1 MNTYWDSKIIGEAE
15 NLVHAVSQHPIVY
28 ARKVALP
35 TERDHTVHDQ
45 RENEDPRC
53 YVDVYISF
61 KRMWLPSISFSEK
74 LAVV

>member
-15 NLVHAVSQHPIVY
+15 SHHGLAVSQHPIVY
-28 ARKVALP
+28 ARKVAPP
-35 TERDHTVHDQ
+35 TERDCQ
-45 RENEDPRC
+45 RETKDPRC

-61 KRMWLPSISFSEK
+61 KRIGLPSISFSEK